1 MKAKH
6 GAKERHASRGLMW
19 QAWSKIKACIQRKE
33 KVAGTEQMGR
43 HASGE
48 WHIEGRQVKRNLFR
62 KC

>member
-33 KVAGTEQMGR
+33 KGGR
-43 HASGE
+43 HRANGEACIRRVAYRGEASE
-48 WHIEGRQVKRNLFR
+48 EKFI
-62 KC
+62 